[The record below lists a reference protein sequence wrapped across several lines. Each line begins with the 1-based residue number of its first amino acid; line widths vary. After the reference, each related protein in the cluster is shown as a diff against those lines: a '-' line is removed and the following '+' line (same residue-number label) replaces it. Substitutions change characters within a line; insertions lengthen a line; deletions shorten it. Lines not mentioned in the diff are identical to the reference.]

1 LGLPACVTADRN
13 EEILAIFHHK
23 SDNNRMKVVEKDKV
37 IIGMLRDELEQ
48 AARDASHIPLFS
60 S

>member
-1 LGLPACVTADRN
+1 M
-13 EEILAIFHHK
+13 LAIFHHK